1 MTLPIFAGIS
11 MADERSRIPGA
22 DLGRWLFVVVLLL
35 VGTILYFRY
44 APSAE
49 PLVQA
54 VQPESTP

>member
-1 MTLPIFAGIS
+1 

>member
-1 MTLPIFAGIS
+1 

-22 DLGRWLFVVVLLL
+22 DLSRWLFVVALLL

-54 VQPESTP
+54 TPQESAP